1 MNRRALRGAPPVRR
15 SRTSPEG
22 RPFPTQAQLDLLKAA
37 VLPADQ
43 AAPAWRRWK
52 SRGIPLVE
60 VDDASGRL
68 FSQLWTNRSAAAI
81 DEEDLPL
88 LKGVYRQALA
98 SNAVTLNSAFETTQP
113 LTEAGIPVVFIKGA
127 AMIAAVGGRL
137 GLRRIVDVDVIVPE
151 ADAERAV
158 AALKAAGHQEKGP
171 TGLPPAFDL
180 HPAWTCLAP
189 NKSELDLHWWAY
201 KTPGDDR
208 CVFETA
214 RPATLLGRSVLIP
227 SATEMLVMAV
237 AGAFVGAPPDS
248 PLRWIADAMVLF
260 ELEDAHIDW
269 DVLLQRAWRPGLT
282 LGLIAGL
289 AFLAREFAAP
299 VPPYVLAN
307 LRRRPVTLRER
318 GAHWAAC
325 HDPRVGLRLLHHLE
339 MHRTRRLRDPAGVP
353 RDFLGYLA
361 QSTGARTGKRRDV
374 FERHAVLVV
383 RRIIKQESLLR

>member
-1 MNRRALRGAPPVRR
+1 MTRRALRGALPVRR
-15 SRTSPEG
+15 PRTSPEG
-22 RPFPTQAQLDLLKAA
+22 RPFPTEAQLDLLKAA
-37 VLPADQ
+37 ILPAEQ
-43 AAPAWRRWK
+43 AEPAWRRWK

-60 VDDASGRL
+60 VDNASGRL

-98 SNAVTLNSAFETTQP
+98 SNAVTLNAAFETTQP
-113 LTEAGIPVVFIKGA
+113 LIEAGIPVVFIKGA
-127 AMIAAVGGRL
+127 AMIAAAGGRL

-158 AALKAAGHQEKGP
+158 TALKAAGYQEKCP
-171 TGLPPAFDL
+171 TGLPPAFVL
-180 HPAWTCLAP
+180 HHAWTCIAP
-189 NKSELDLHWWAY
+189 NESGLDLHWWAY

-214 RPATLLGRSVLIP
+214 RPATLLGRTVLIP
-227 SATEMLVMAV
+227 SATEMLVMTV

-248 PLRWIADAMVLF
+248 PLRWIADAMELF
-260 ELEDAHIDW
+260 ELDADHIEW

-282 LGLIAGL
+282 LGLLAGL
-289 AFLAREFAAP
+289 EFLAREFDAP
-299 VPPYVLAN
+299 IPPYVLAD

-339 MHRTRRLRDPAGVP
+339 MHRTRRLRDPVGVP
-353 RDFLGYLA
+353 RDFLGHLA

-374 FERHAVLVV
+374 FERHAVLVFQ
-383 RRIIKQESLLR
+383 RIIKRESLLR